1 MIVRALALAS
11 VACLVAAVALTVF
24 GGANTPVIVILILAS
39 AGIST
44 LLAIRAGFIKA
55 RGIVED
61 ARTFVSGDIQH
72 ARLVD
77 VGDPKGIFNP
87 ACEVTLELEGA
98 DGVAHSFSRGVPVPF
113 PLAWSYRLGK
123 RFNLPLLRTDL
134 TELMTFELRREGM
147 DVSAGRA
154 VAPEPRT

>member
-61 ARTFVSGDIQH
+61 ARTFVTGDIQH

-87 ACEVTLELEGA
+87 ECEVTLELEGEPTA
-98 DGVAHSFSRGVPVPF
+98 SRTPSAAGCRCRSRSRG
-113 PLAWSYRLGK
+113 ATG
-123 RFNLPLLRTDL
+123 
-134 TELMTFELRREGM
+134 
-147 DVSAGRA
+147 SASASTCRCC
-154 VAPEPRT
+154 APTWPS